1 MLTKLNS
8 RRMLKELKSPQENST
23 AWCSASD
30 KLQLAEDTLN
40 AVRWEAGAGWQ
51 LQLALMRV
59 FVRKVRREVVD
70 WMRQLMKL
78 AKEKSGE
85 GMFPIVEEM
94 LKKTKLICS
103 IPDTVLVQESLHF
116 LEQNKINKRPE
127 KDEFS
132 ESVSEFMQRN
142 KLKIEIETKP
152 GCGSLQT
159 PCTEFICK
167 VSLVVVVVVVVV
179 VTTTVCRS

>member
-1 MLTKLNS
+1 
-8 RRMLKELKSPQENST
+8 MLKQLKSPQDNST

-40 AVRWEAGAGWQ
+40 AVRK
-51 LQLALMRV
+51 
-59 FVRKVRREVVD
+59 VRKEVVD
-70 WMRQLMKL
+70 LMRQLMKL
-78 AKEKSGE
+78 AKEKSGD

-103 IPDTVLVQESLHF
+103 IPDTVLVEESLIF
-116 LEQNKINKRPE
+116 LEENKINKRPE

-142 KLKIEIETKP
+142 KLKIDIEAKP
-152 GCGSLQT
+152 SCGSLQT

-167 VSLVVVVVVVVV
+167 VSEE
-179 VTTTVCRS
+179 

>member
-1 MLTKLNS
+1 MPSGGK
-8 RRMLKELKSPQENST
+8 RGM
-23 AWCSASD
+23 
-30 KLQLAEDTLN
+30 
-40 AVRWEAGAGWQ
+40 AGYVA
-51 LQLALMRV
+51 ALMRV
-59 FVRKVRREVVD
+59 FARKVRREVVD

-142 KLKIEIETKP
+142 KLKIEIQAKP
-152 GCGSLQT
+152 SCGSLQT

-167 VSLVVVVVVVVV
+167 VKLIENFTHCS
-179 VTTTVCRS
+179 CKGFQK